1 MKIINTIVSL
11 WEVLAIPNQLNNLAT
26 KFIKLI
32 KEHNNCF
39 LIYIFSFPV
48 LYFPEAGIR
57 PRVSD
62 MQNMYSVLELN
73 FWSVLFF
80 FFFFLFRYF
89 WGATHPV
96 VFRGY
101 SWLGIG
107 EIRDTG
113 NQTQV
118 SHMQSLYTNL
128 LSYSFSVSSLH
139 FSSSSFWFV
148 ITFFLTFFHS
158 LLPHYFLE

>member
-80 FFFFLFRYF
+80 FFFFFLDTFGVQHTQ
-89 WGATHPV
+89 WCSEATPGLV
-96 VFRGY
+96 LGKYVI
-101 SWLGIG
+101 LGIKPRSP
-107 EIRDTG
+107 ICKACTP
-113 NQTQV
+113 TC
-118 SHMQSLYTNL
+118 
-128 LSYSFSVSSLH
+128 
-139 FSSSSFWFV
+139 
-148 ITFFLTFFHS
+148 
-158 LLPHYFLE
+158 